1 MKVIRRPEAF
11 AAAMESERLRGRTLG
26 FVPTMGA
33 LHEGHLSLVR
43 TARRE
48 NDRVAV
54 SIFVNPMQFGPS
66 EDFRRYP
73 RPAARDRRLLEQEKV
88 SYLFMPSPQAFYPG
102 GFQTTVE
109 PGPLAEGLCGRFRPG
124 HFRGVTTVVA
134 KLFHLAKPHRA
145 YFGAKDY
152 QQARVIE
159 RMVIDLGFDLQ
170 MRIMP
175 TLRES
180 DGLAMSSRN
189 VYLDADGRRRALAL
203 FESFK
208 LARDLIRRKVTDP
221 RRLRAKVA
229 AFLSKH
235 VDKVQYAE
243 FVDPETLETLKA
255 AQPRMLLAL
264 ACYVGKTRLIDNAII
279 SVPRGK

>member
-124 HFRGVTTVVA
+124 HFLGVTTVVA